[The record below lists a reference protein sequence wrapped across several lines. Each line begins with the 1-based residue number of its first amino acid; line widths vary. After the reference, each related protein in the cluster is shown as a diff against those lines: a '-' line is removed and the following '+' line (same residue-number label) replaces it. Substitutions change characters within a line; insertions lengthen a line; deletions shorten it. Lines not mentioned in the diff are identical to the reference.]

1 MPFVH
6 NLDPRWIEDLYR
18 RWRHNP
24 AEVGEDWR
32 AFFAGFALAEESGV
46 CPRSC
51 VDPEF
56 ALKQSGVQSLIYR
69 YRDIGHLLAC
79 TDPLNPCPISH
90 PLLDL
95 ANFGLTGTDLD
106 TVFHT
111 RRFPKPHATLREIL
125 EVMQQTYCRSVGV
138 EFMHIQDPDERQW
151 LKDRMESTRNRPTFS
166 AEEKRTILEQ
176 LLRAG
181 LFEQFLHRK
190 FLGQKRFSLEGAETL
205 IPVLHSLVDAANRL
219 DIRDL
224 VLGMAHRGRLNVLA
238 NIFHKPLETI
248 FAEFQDNLQYAFV
261 GDGDVKYHKG
271 FSCDIPPVGRHGLHL
286 SLASNPSHLEAVDGV
301 VVGKSRARQDYYGS
315 DGEAVLPL
323 LIHGDAAF
331 AGQGMVAETLN
342 LSQLEGY
349 AVGGTLHIVIN
360 NQIGFTTA
368 APEARSTHYATD
380 VAKMLQ
386 IPVFHVHGEDPEA
399 AVHAARLAF
408 EYRNRFAKDAVVELI
423 CYRRQGHNEGDEPAF
438 TQPLM
443 VEKIKARPP
452 VHELY
457 AERLVEE
464 GVARSE
470 VDALSAGI
478 LARLDKALEGEQPQ
492 PDGGFHGK
500 WKDIRRA
507 YGPTDDVPT
516 AVPAERLRALAERLV
531 EVPEGFSLHPKL
543 DKFLRQ
549 RLDAVKDGTG
559 IDWAN
564 AEALAFAG
572 LLAEGH
578 SVRLSG
584 QDSRRGTFSQRH
596 AALFDMENGRPYL
609 PLQAVAAEGARFH
622 CYNSMLS
629 EAAVLGFEYGYAIE
643 SPYGLVIWEAQF
655 GDFANGAQVI
665 IDQFIVSSGSK
676 WDRMCGL
683 VMFLPH
689 GYEGQGA
696 EHSSAR
702 IERFLQLCAND
713 NLQVCYPTTPAQL
726 FHLLRRQL
734 KQPFRRPLVVFTP
747 KSLLRHPAC
756 RSTLHDLSAGR
767 FREILADTET
777 DPARVRRVL
786 VCSGKV
792 YYDLA
797 ARRAELKN
805 AEVALIRVEQ
815 LYPLRRDLL
824 AEVLKPYARVP
835 DIFWVQEEP
844 RNNGA
849 WSFMAP
855 HLARALG
862 RHVRYIGRAEAAAPA
877 VGSHRLFKQQ
887 QEELLAAAFGSEKAT
902 TNGHE

>member
-1 MPFVH
+1 MSFLQ
-6 NLDPRWIEDLYR
+6 NLDPQWVENLYR
-18 RWRHNP
+18 RWQQNP
-24 AEVGEDWR
+24 DDVPADWR
-32 AFFAGFALAEESGV
+32 AFFAGYVFAEESGAPAGE
-46 CPRSC
+46 CI
-51 VDPEF
+51 DPDF

-90 PLLDL
+90 PFLDL
-95 ANFGLTGTDLD
+95 ANFGLTSADLD

-111 RRFPKPHATLREIL
+111 RCFFKAHATLREIL
-125 EVMQQTYCRSVGV
+125 EVMQQTYGRSLGV
-138 EFMHIQDPDERQW
+138 EFMHIQDPDEREW
-151 LKDRMESTRNRPTFS
+151 LKERMESTRNRPTFS
-166 AEEKRTILEQ
+166 AEEKWEILEKLQ
-176 LLRAG
+176 QAVF
-181 LFEQFLHRK
+181 FEQFLHRK

-205 IPVLHSLVDAANRL
+205 IPVLHSLVKAANRQ

-238 NIFHKPLETI
+238 NIFCKPLETI

-261 GDGDVKYHKG
+261 GEGDVKYHKG
-271 FSCDIPPVGRHGLHL
+271 FSCDIAAVGRHGLHL
-286 SLASNPSHLEAVDGV
+286 SLASNPSHLEAVNGV
-301 VVGKSRARQDYYGS
+301 VLGKSRARQDYYNS
-315 DGEAVLPL
+315 DGQAVLPL

-386 IPVFHVHGEDPEA
+386 VPIFHVHGEDPEA
-399 AVHAARLAF
+399 AVYAAQLALD
-408 EYRNRFAKDAVVELI
+408 YRNRFARDVVVEIL

-438 TQPLM
+438 TQPIM
-443 VEKIKARPP
+443 VEKIKARPS
-452 VHELY
+452 VHGLY
-457 AERLVEE
+457 AQRLIAE
-464 GVARSE
+464 GVSK
-470 VDALSAGI
+470 DAVKELAAGI
-478 LARLDKALEGEQPQ
+478 VARLEQALEKKTETPE
-492 PDGGFHGK
+492 GGFSGK
-500 WKDIRRA
+500 WKDIRRE
-507 YGPTDDVPT
+507 YGTADDIDT
-516 AVPAERLRALAERLV
+516 AVPATRLRELASRLIQ
-531 EVPEGFSLHPKL
+531 VPDGFSLHPKIE
-543 DKFLRQ
+543 KFLEQ
-549 RLDAVKDGTG
+549 RYDAVKQGEG
-559 IDWAN
+559 LDWAN
-564 AEALAFAG
+564 AEALAFAS

-584 QDSRRGTFSQRH
+584 QDCRRGTFSQRH
-596 AALFDMENGRPYL
+596 AALFDTETGKPFM
-609 PLQAVAAEGARFH
+609 PLQTVAAEGARFD

-702 IERFLQLCAND
+702 IERFLQLCASD
-713 NLQVCYPTTPAQL
+713 NIQVCYPSTPAQF

-747 KSLLRHPAC
+747 KSLLRHPDC
-756 RSTLHDLSAGR
+756 RSSLEDLSSGR
-767 FREILADTET
+767 FDEIIPDQTV
-777 DPARVRRVL
+777 DPKDIGRVL
-786 VCSGKV
+786 VCSGKIFFE
-792 YYDLA
+792 LQ
-797 ARRAELKN
+797 ARRNEL
-805 AEVALIRVEQ
+805 ERRDVALVRVEQ
-815 LYPLRRDLL
+815 LYPLRTDLL
-824 AEVLKPYARVP
+824 EKALKPYTQVK
-835 DIFWVQEEP
+835 DIVWVQEEP

-849 WSFMAP
+849 WFFIAP
-855 HLARALG
+855 QLARILG
-862 RHVRYIGRAEAAAPA
+862 RHVAYVGRAESAAPA

-887 QEELLAAAFGSEKAT
+887 QEELLDKAFNS
-902 TNGHE
+902 

>member
-1 MPFVH
+1 MLFLQ
-6 NLDPRWIEDLYR
+6 NLDPQWVENLYR
-18 RWRHNP
+18 RWQQNP
-24 AEVGEDWR
+24 DDVPADWR
-32 AFFAGFALAEESGV
+32 AFFAGYAFAEESGAPAGV
-46 CPRSC
+46 CI
-51 VDPEF
+51 DPDF

-79 TDPLNPCPISH
+79 TDPLTPCPISH
-90 PLLDL
+90 PFLDL
-95 ANFGLTGTDLD
+95 ANFGLSSTDLD

-111 RRFPKPHATLREIL
+111 RRFFKTHATLREIL
-125 EVMQQTYCRSVGV
+125 EVMQQTYCRSIGV
-138 EFMHIQDPDERQW
+138 EFMHIQDPDEREW
-151 LKDRMESTRNRPTFS
+151 LKERMESTRNRPSFS
-166 AEEKRTILEQ
+166 AEEQWEILEKLQ
-176 LLRAG
+176 QAVF
-181 LFEQFLHRK
+181 FEQFLHRK

-205 IPVLHSLVDAANRL
+205 IPVLHSLVKVANHQ
-219 DIRDL
+219 DMRDM

-238 NIFHKPLETI
+238 NIFCKPLENI

-261 GDGDVKYHKG
+261 GEGDVKYHKG
-271 FSCDIPPVGRHGLHL
+271 FSCDIPAVGHHGLHL

-301 VVGKSRARQDYYGS
+301 VLGKSRARQDYYLL

-368 APEARSTHYATD
+368 ASEARSTHYATD

-386 IPVFHVHGEDPEA
+386 IPIFHVHGEDPEA
-399 AVHAARLAF
+399 AVYAAQLALD
-408 EYRNRFAKDAVVELI
+408 YRNRFAKDVVLELI

-438 TQPLM
+438 TQPIM
-443 VEKIKARPP
+443 VEKIKARPS
-452 VHELY
+452 VHGIY
-457 AERLVEE
+457 AQRLIAE
-464 GVARSE
+464 GVSKDVVKELA
-470 VDALSAGI
+470 AGI
-478 LARLDKALEGEQPQ
+478 VARLEQALEKKTETPE
-492 PDGGFHGK
+492 GGFSGK
-500 WKDIRRA
+500 WKEIRRE
-507 YGPTDDVPT
+507 YGTSDDIDT
-516 AVPAERLRALAERLV
+516 AVPAARLRELAAELIQ
-531 EVPEGFSLHPKL
+531 VPNGFSLHPKIE
-543 DKFLRQ
+543 KFLDQ
-549 RLDAVKDGTG
+549 RYDAVKQGEG

-564 AEALAFAG
+564 AEALAFAS

-584 QDSRRGTFSQRH
+584 QDCRRGTFSQRH
-596 AALFDMENGRPYL
+596 AALFDTETGKPFM
-609 PLQAVAAEGARFH
+609 PLQTVAAEGARFD

-655 GDFANGAQVI
+655 GDFVNGAQVI

-702 IERFLQLCAND
+702 IERFLQLCAKD
-713 NLQVCYPTTPAQL
+713 NIQVCYPSTPAQF

-747 KSLLRHPAC
+747 KSLLRHPDC
-756 RSTLHDLSAGR
+756 RSSLEELSSGR
-767 FREILADTET
+767 FSEILADQDTNLKGI
-777 DPARVRRVL
+777 RRVL
-786 VCSGKV
+786 VCSGKIFFE
-792 YYDLA
+792 LQ
-797 ARRAELKN
+797 ARRDEL
-805 AEVALIRVEQ
+805 ERRDVALIRVEQ
-815 LYPLRRDLL
+815 LYPLRTDLL
-824 AEVLKPYARVP
+824 EKVLNPFEKVK
-835 DIFWVQEEP
+835 DVFWVQEEP

-849 WSFMAP
+849 WFFIAP
-855 HLARALG
+855 HLARILG
-862 RHVRYIGRAEAAAPA
+862 RHVAYIGRGESAAPA

-887 QEELLAAAFGSEKAT
+887 QEELLDKAFNS
-902 TNGHE
+902 

>member
-6 NLDPRWIEDLYR
+6 NVDPRWIEDLYR
-18 RWRHNP
+18 RWRQEP
-24 AEVGEDWR
+24 AQVSEDWR

-79 TDPLNPCPISH
+79 TDPLNPCPIRH

-95 ANFGLTGTDLD
+95 ANFGLTTADLD

-111 RRFPKPHATLREIL
+111 RRFHKPHATLREIL

-151 LKDRMESTRNRPTFS
+151 LKDRMEGTRNRPAFS
-166 AEEKRTILEQ
+166 PEEKRTILEQ

-205 IPVLHSLVDAANRL
+205 IPVLHSLVTAANRR

-286 SLASNPSHLEAVDGV
+286 SLASNPSHLEAVDAV

-315 DGEAVLPL
+315 GGEAVLPV

-368 APEARSTHYATD
+368 APEARSTYYATD

-386 IPVFHVHGEDPEA
+386 VPVFHVHGEDPEA
-399 AVHAARLAF
+399 AVHAALLALD
-408 EYRNRFAKDAVVELI
+408 YRNRFAKDAVLELI
-423 CYRRQGHNEGDEPAF
+423 CYRRQGHNEGDEPVF

-457 AERLVEE
+457 ARRLEEE
-464 GVARSE
+464 GVARHE
-470 VDALSAGI
+470 VEALSAAI
-478 LARLDKALEGEQPQ
+478 LEGLEKALEGRQPQ

-500 WKDIRRA
+500 WKDIRREFSHA
-507 YGPTDDVPT
+507 DAVET
-516 AVPAERLRALAERLV
+516 AVPAERLRELAARLAR
-531 EVPEGFSLHPKL
+531 VPRDFVLHPKL
-543 DKFLRQ
+543 EKFLEQ
-549 RLDAVKDGTG
+549 RHMAVEKGEG

-564 AEALAFAG
+564 AEALAFAS

-578 SVRLSG
+578 AVRLSG

-596 AALFDMENGRPYL
+596 AALFDMESGTPYL
-609 PLQAVAAEGARFH
+609 PLATLAAGGARFD

-643 SPYGLVIWEAQF
+643 SPQGLVIWEAQF

-713 NLQVCYPTTPAQL
+713 NIQVCYPSTPAQF

-756 RSTLHDLSAGR
+756 RSRLAELSAGR
-767 FREILADTET
+767 FREILADADVAAER
-777 DPARVRRVL
+777 ARRVL
-786 VCSGKV
+786 VCSGKMFF
-792 YYDLA
+792 DLA
-797 ARRAELKN
+797 ERRAALQRED
-805 AEVALIRVEQ
+805 VALIRVEQ

-824 AEVLKPYARVP
+824 AEVLKPYAQVSE
-835 DIFWVQEEP
+835 IFWVQEEP

-849 WSFMAP
+849 WAFIAP
-855 HLARALG
+855 HLARVLG
-862 RHVRYIGRAEAAAPA
+862 RHVGYIGRPEAAAPA
-877 VGSHRLFKQQ
+877 VGSHRLFKEQ
-887 QEELLAAAFGSEKAT
+887 QEELLEAAFGSGKAT
-902 TNGHE
+902 TNRHE